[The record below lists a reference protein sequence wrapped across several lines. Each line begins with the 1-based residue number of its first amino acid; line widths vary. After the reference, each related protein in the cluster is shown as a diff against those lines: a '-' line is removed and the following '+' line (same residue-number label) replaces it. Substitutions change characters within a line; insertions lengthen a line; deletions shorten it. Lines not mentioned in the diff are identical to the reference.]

1 MIRVRILDASS
12 VSIVAEGA
20 DPGRRIPGA
29 SSPAAGRH
37 LGALALT
44 IILVAGAG
52 CASAT
57 RPAGMAAPVSSAMSN
72 TDDTALGQSTTL
84 HLGGQT
90 GESVFYPLSLGAEA
104 FVARLGLARAAERSL
119 DVQYYMIHNDGTGN
133 ALFREMLHAANRG
146 VRVRLL
152 IDDIHTEK
160 EDALLAALDAHPHME
175 VRIFN
180 PFRHRSS
187 RWLDF
192 LTDYRRVNRRMH
204 NKSITADNQATI
216 VGGRNVGDEYFAAGS
231 ELDFSDLDVLAGG
244 AVVPEVSAEFDR
256 YWNSAVVWP
265 VNPLLGPAPTTAA
278 VQAQY
283 DLLEQSMAVEKQ
295 TAYAKALPALELVQ
309 AIEKRQLQVFR
320 GTASVISD
328 PPEKVTQPVDES
340 AHAIL
345 KLTEIMEQAQQEIF
359 LISPYFVPGGKGTKW
374 LVAQA
379 ERGVKI
385 RILTNSFL
393 ATDVGAVHSGYMTYR
408 PKLLKAGIEI
418 YELKPTAEA
427 VLAKQAA
434 KKDGKKE
441 DKPDGVGGSRASL
454 HAKTYMVDRKTIFI
468 GSLNLDPRSARLNT
482 EMGLV
487 LESPELARRFTG
499 KFDAQILDM
508 AYRVELRP
516 DGVTTWTTRED
527 GKEVV
532 VDSEPGMGALK
543 RFGMFIARVLPMEE
557 QL

>member
-1 MIRVRILDASS
+1 MTGTEDTSLGRTIAPHLA
-12 VSIVAEGA
+12 
-20 DPGRRIPGA
+20 PG
-29 SSPAAGRH
+29 
-37 LGALALT
+37 
-44 IILVAGAG
+44 
-52 CASAT
+52 
-57 RPAGMAAPVSSAMSN
+57 
-72 TDDTALGQSTTL
+72 
-84 HLGGQT
+84 T

-133 ALFREMLHAANRG
+133 ALFREMLHAADRG

-160 EDALLAALDAHPHME
+160 EDALLAALDAHPQIE

-187 RWLDF
+187 RWVDF

-204 NKSITADNQATI
+204 NKSLTADNQAAI

-231 ELDFSDLDVLAGG
+231 EVDFSDLDVLAGG
-244 AVVPEVSAEFDR
+244 PVVPEVSAEFDR

-265 VNPLLGPAPTTAA
+265 AHPLLGPAPSAA
-278 VQAQY
+278 EIHAQY
-283 DLLEQSMAVEKQ
+283 DLLEHSMAVESQ

-320 GTASVISD
+320 GTGAVISD

-345 KLTEIMEQAQQEIF
+345 KLTEIMEQAKQEIF
-359 LISPYFVPGGKGTKW
+359 LISPYFVPGGKGTQW
-374 LVAQA
+374 LVDQA
-379 ERGVKI
+379 KRGIKV

-408 PKLLKAGIEI
+408 PKLLEAGIEI

-427 VLAKQAA
+427 VQAKQAEKA
-434 KKDGKKE
+434 ARKEGKKE

-482 EMGLV
+482 EMGIV
-487 LESPELARRFTG
+487 LESPELARRFLERY
-499 KFDAQILDM
+499 DPQILDF
-508 AYRVELRP
+508 AYRVERRP
-516 DGVTTWTTRED
+516 DGTTTWTTRED

-532 VDSEPGMGALK
+532 VDSEPGMGAWK